1 VTTEQIAK
9 AIIGY
14 RIVHKCTTA
23 EAKVAIERLL
33 AKG

>member
-1 VTTEQIAK
+1 MTAEQIAK

-14 RIVHKCTTA
+14 RIANRCTTA
-23 EAKVAIERLL
+23 EAGAAIQRLL

>member
-1 VTTEQIAK
+1 MTAEQIAK
-9 AIIGY
+9 AVIGY

-23 EAKVAIERLL
+23 EAKAAIERLL